1 MSKAIASLSFMIPTE
16 TPLSQVISP
25 TEHDP
30 HQKDLLTPFLSQ
42 ASNKIMQSKVK
53 TTVDSIMLALGPI
66 FHEVKDYETIR
77 LAMVVVMSKVIQAT
91 PERGKELQLF
101 DITSNDILH
110 ALEQLLKIEETE
122 RAKLK
127 STIAAGIDAFDS
139 LGESD
144 SIGPALVAIEKAAEE
159 HLTLGAQKPALMPS
173 PEEINDMQGNIK
185 EEARIE
191 RVCQEQGL
199 RRDYPEEAQEDNKE
213 S

>member
-1 MSKAIASLSFMIPTE
+1 
-16 TPLSQVISP
+16 
-25 TEHDP
+25 
-30 HQKDLLTPFLSQ
+30 
-42 ASNKIMQSKVK
+42 MQSKVK

-110 ALEQLLKIEETE
+110 ALEQLLQIEAAE

-127 STIAAGIDAFDS
+127 STLEAGIEQFGS
-139 LGESD
+139 LVQSD

-173 PEEINDMQGNIK
+173 PEDINDVQSAIE

-191 RVCQEQGL
+191 RDFQEQGL
-199 RRDYPEEAQEDNKE
+199 RRDYPEEAQEENKE